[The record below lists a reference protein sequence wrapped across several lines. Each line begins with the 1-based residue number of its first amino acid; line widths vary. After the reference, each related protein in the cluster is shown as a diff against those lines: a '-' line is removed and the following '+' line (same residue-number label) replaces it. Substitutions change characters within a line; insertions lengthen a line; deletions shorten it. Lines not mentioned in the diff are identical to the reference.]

1 MRAPDL
7 VNQRNRWMVRALQ
20 TLLRPLVRLLI
31 AEQVPYQF
39 VAHVL
44 KALYV
49 DVAESDF
56 PLPGKHPSDSRVAL
70 LTGVHRREVKRL
82 RETDEFDDSV
92 SEHIPL
98 SSRLIADWNA
108 LPQFLDESGCPLPL
122 NRSGRRPGPSLRDLA
137 ETAGQDIRAQA
148 ILDEW
153 LRLGVVEVDEE
164 GRIHLRAGSFVAE
177 RGFEEKVDFFGR
189 IIGAHITA
197 GSHNLRDGEPPMLD
211 QVVYYG
217 GLRPKSLE
225 KLSSRARELA
235 LVALR
240 TWNREAAQLQD
251 EDRAAPDADG
261 RIHFGAYV
269 SLDGEESEHGHD

>member
-1 MRAPDL
+1 MRTADSATD
-7 VNQRNRWMVRALQ
+7 RKRWVARALR

-31 AEQVPYQF
+31 AEQVTYPF
-39 VAHVL
+39 VAQLL
-44 KALYV
+44 KTLYV
-49 DVAESDF
+49 DVAEMDF
-56 PLPGKHPSDSRVAL
+56 RLPEKPRSDSRVAL

-82 RETDEFDDSV
+82 RECGKPDDPSGELI
-92 SEHIPL
+92 SL

-108 LPQFLDESGCPLPL
+108 LPQFLDEEGHPLPL
-122 NRSGRRPGPSLRDLA
+122 NRSSRRPGPSLRDLA

-153 LRLGVVEVDEE
+153 LRLGVVMIDDD
-164 GRIHLRAGSFVAE
+164 GRIRLRAGSFVAE
-177 RGFEEKVDFFGR
+177 HGFEEKMDFFGR
-189 IIGAHITA
+189 IIGAHIGA
-197 GSHNLRDGEPPMLD
+197 GAHNLHGGDPPMLD

-240 TWNREAAQLQD
+240 AWNREAAQAQE
-251 EDRAAPDADG
+251 EDRGAPDADG
-261 RIHFGAYV
+261 RIHFGAYF
-269 SLDGEESEHGHD
+269 SLEEGPEREDD